1 MKSIK
6 TILFGIALMVFGF
19 GSCYIGALTNWTPAQ
34 IIGIFVPVV
43 GVGFAVAGYFG
54 GQD

>member
-19 GSCYIGALTNWTPAQ
+19 GSCYIGSLTSWMPAEVIGLISP
-34 IIGIFVPVV
+34 IIGI
-43 GVGFAVAGYFG
+43 GFAIAGHFG
-54 GQD
+54 NEE